1 MIIRSMTADF
11 GRLEGET
18 LELEPGLNVIAR
30 PNESGKS
37 TWCAF
42 IRAMLY
48 GIDTS
53 ERVKGGFLPDKLR
66 YAPWSGAPMSGTMEL
81 EYAGREITLTRWTKS
96 ASSPMREFRA
106 VYSGT
111 AEPVPGLTGAS
122 AGEALIGAGRE
133 IFRRSAFIGR
143 GEAAVTGSAELER
156 RIASGSLDRRGGDQ
170 LHRGAQP
177 PAGLAEPP
185 PEQPP
190 HVARCPSEAELRA
203 QGSCWS
209 TSASPPAAA
218 RGSAGSWSSWR
229 ARPGPRRSARRRSAG
244 ACVKPRARPWRRP
257 GRTCSGLRRRSRPRW
272 RSGRGARPQKAPRP
286 LRAWSRTKPSLRPK
300 RQLRRPGSSAL
311 RRAPASRARR
321 HTYSRR
327 SALWLS
333 AWAS

>member
-133 IFRRSAFIGR
+133 IFRRSAFIGQ
-143 GEAAVTGSAELER
+143 
-156 RIASGSLDRRGGDQ
+156 GGDQ

-190 HVARCPSEAELRA
+190 HGR
-203 QGSCWS
+203 
-209 TSASPPAAA
+209 AA
-218 RGSAGSWSSWR
+218 RA
-229 ARPGPRRSARRRSAG
+229 
-244 ACVKPRARPWRRP
+244 
-257 GRTCSGLRRRSRPRW
+257 
-272 RSGRGARPQKAPRP
+272 
-286 LRAWSRTKPSLRPK
+286 
-300 RQLRRPGSSAL
+300 
-311 RRAPASRARR
+311 
-321 HTYSRR
+321 
-327 SALWLS
+327 
-333 AWAS
+333 

>member
-111 AEPVPGLTGAS
+111 AEPVPGFTGAS

-133 IFRRSAFIGR
+133 IFRRSAFIGQ
-143 GEAAVTGSAELER
+143 GEAAVTGSA
-156 RIASGSLDRRGGDQ
+156 AVSYT
-170 LHRGAQP
+170 H
-177 PAGLAEPP
+177 
-185 PEQPP
+185 
-190 HVARCPSEAELRA
+190 LRA
-203 QGSCWS
+203 HE
-209 TSASPPAAA
+209 T
-218 RGSAGSWSSWR
+218 
-229 ARPGPRRSARRRSAG
+229 
-244 ACVKPRARPWRRP
+244 
-257 GRTCSGLRRRSRPRW
+257 
-272 RSGRGARPQKAPRP
+272 
-286 LRAWSRTKPSLRPK
+286 
-300 RQLRRPGSSAL
+300 
-311 RRAPASRARR
+311 
-321 HTYSRR
+321 
-327 SALWLS
+327 
-333 AWAS
+333 